1 MFSPQE
7 TRPKKGPKHREDYCK
22 GGDQIPFRQQAAGQW
37 DQNGEGEG
45 EGEREGEK
53 DIRGR

>member
-37 DQNGEGEG
+37 DQK
-45 EGEREGEK
+45 GEREGEK